1 MKKQLSLLL
10 AAGMT
15 AGLLAGCGGATSS
28 TATES
33 QASSTS
39 TAATGETSGDTASA
53 DITMWT
59 YPIGKFGDAEAVDS
73 MIAKF
78 QESHPGINVTV
89 EYLDYTNG
97 DDQVTAAIEAGT
109 TPDIV
114 MEGPERLVSN
124 WGAKG
129 KMLDISDLWT
139 DDAVADI
146 SAVSQ
151 SVNTRSSVAPTAS
164 TMSIP
169 CA

>member
-97 DDQVTAAIEAGT
+97 DDQVTAAIEAAPPPT
-109 TPDIV
+109 SSWKVPSAWSPT
-114 MEGPERLVSN
+114 
-124 WGAKG
+124 GAPRARC
-129 KMLDISDLWT
+129 W
-139 DDAVADI
+139 I
-146 SAVSQ
+146 SA
-151 SVNTRSSVAPTAS
+151 TCGPMTPWPTS
-164 TMSIP
+164 LP
-169 CA
+169 